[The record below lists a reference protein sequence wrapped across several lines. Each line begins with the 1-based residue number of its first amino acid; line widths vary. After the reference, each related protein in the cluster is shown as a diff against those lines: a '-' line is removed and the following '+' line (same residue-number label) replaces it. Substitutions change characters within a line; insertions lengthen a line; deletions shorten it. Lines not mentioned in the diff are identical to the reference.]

1 MKNLIKYSGLFFLL
15 LLSVNG
21 CDLIKSDDDGNGTV
35 TDYADLLVDLSF
47 TNEDFVQATHDL
59 LSENFDDLTI
69 AEINTLFNNFT
80 RAGEDFVSNLEIIEK
95 YQENS
100 AGNYEVKSAAAVCT
114 AYDVVPTLD
123 NGVGVGLTK
132 SVGDLISETKGDVKK
147 LQEMLDKGEIDEN
160 QYKSATDELRKK
172 KLLKAAGLT
181 VGSIAGTG
189 AAIVTGAIV
198 GTATLPAIATIA
210 VVGGVVGGT
219 VTWFSNWY
227 SGANKSAAEDESK
240 MSFISG
246 TTTNGGTIPLN
257 YLKEGSNLTIIPEGM
272 APITISNLKLPTAGM
287 NRTFEFA
294 PNELGSASK
303 EEGYEVCYFD
313 EPMVAATCDE
323 IMFVT
328 AYPSPAN
335 PSPGQDVT
343 VYATTVPPV
352 SNCSIH
358 FSIVGTDGYSNSQD
372 VQTNSQGTA
381 SFSIPGAVDETVD
394 KVTITTSNGKTYSI
408 TYVF

>member
-1 MKNLIKYSGLFFLL
+1 MKNLLKYSGLFLLFLFSAL
-15 LLSVNG
+15 G
-21 CDLIKSDDDGNGTV
+21 CDLEDKNDAGNGTV
-35 TDYADLLVDLSF
+35 TDYANLLVDLSA
-47 TNEDFVQATHDL
+47 TNEDFVLVTHQL

-69 AEINTLFNNFT
+69 TEINRLFDKFIT
-80 RAGEDFVSNLEIIEK
+80 AGEVFVSNLETVEK
-95 YQENS
+95 YQQNS
-100 AGNYEVKSAAAVCT
+100 TGNYDVKSATAVCT
-114 AYDVVPTLD
+114 PYDVVPTLD

-132 SVGDLISETKGDVKK
+132 SVGDLIAETQGDVNK
-147 LQEMLDKGEIDEN
+147 LQKMLDNKEIDEN
-160 QYKSATDELRKK
+160 QYKDATDELRKK

-181 VGSIAGTG
+181 IGSIAGTG
-189 AAIVTGAIV
+189 AAIVTGAVV

-227 SGANKSAAEDESK
+227 SGANKSASGEEST
-240 MSFISG
+240 MMFISG

-257 YLKEGSNLTIIPEGM
+257 YLKEGASLTIIPEGM
-272 APITISNLKLPTAGM
+272 APITISNLKLPVSGM
-287 NRTFEFA
+287 NRTYEFA
-294 PNELGSASK
+294 PNDLGSASK

-313 EPMVAATCDE
+313 EPMVAATCNE

-352 SNCSIH
+352 SNCNVN
-358 FSIVGTDGYSNSQD
+358 FTIVGTDGYSDSED
-372 VQTNSQGTA
+372 VLTNAQGMA
-381 SFSIPGAVDETVD
+381 SFGIPGAEDETVD

>member
-1 MKNLIKYSGLFFLL
+1 MKNLIKYIGLFFLL
-15 LLSVNG
+15 LFSVNG
-21 CDLIKSDDDGNGTV
+21 CDLIDKSDEGNGTV
-35 TDYADLLVDLSF
+35 SDYANHLADLSL
-47 TNEDFVQATHDL
+47 TNQDFVMATHEL
-59 LSENFDDLTI
+59 LSENFDDLSI
-69 AEINTLFNNFT
+69 SAINVLFNNFIS
-80 RAGEDFVSNLEIIEK
+80 AGEDFVLNLETIEK
-95 YQENS
+95 YQQNS
-100 AGNYEVKSAAAVCT
+100 TGNYDVKSAMAVCT

-132 SVGDLISETKGDVKK
+132 SVGDLIAETKGDVKK
-147 LQEMLDKGEIDEN
+147 LQKMLDDGEIDEN
-160 QYKSATDELRKK
+160 QYKDATDQLRKK

-181 VGSIAGTG
+181 IGSIAGTG
-189 AAIVTGAIV
+189 AAIVTGAVV

-227 SGANKSAAEDESK
+227 SGANKSASDEESK
-240 MSFISG
+240 IAFISG

-257 YLKEGSNLTIIPEGM
+257 YLKEGSSLTIVPEGM

-287 NRTFEFA
+287 NRTFEFS

-313 EPMVAATCDE
+313 EPMVAATCGE

-352 SNCSIH
+352 SNCSIN
-358 FSIVGTDGYSNSQD
+358 FKVVGTDGYSNTED
-372 VQTNSQGTA
+372 VQTNAQGTA
-381 SFSIPGAVDETVD
+381 SFGIPGADDETVD